1 GGRREGRQNCQGGP
15 PGPGPPPAGPLR
27 WGAPVSEHE
36 AAATGGATPVVVVL
50 PAVIDI
56 RNALDVRAQLVK
68 ACEQDGCRAVIADLS
83 KTTFCD
89 TSGACSLV
97 LARMDV
103 ADQNAR
109 LLAVVPSLEVR
120 RVLTQVGLDSVLP
133 SYASLT
139 EALAVAYLDASS

>member
-1 GGRREGRQNCQGGP
+1 M
-15 PGPGPPPAGPLR
+15 
-27 WGAPVSEHE
+27 SEHE
-36 AAATGGATPVVVVL
+36 TAVTGRATPVVVVL

-56 RNALDVRAQLVK
+56 RNALDVREQLVK
-68 ACEQDGCRAVIADLS
+68 ACERDDCCAIIADLS

-103 ADQNAR
+103 ADQNVR

-139 EALAVAYLDASS
+139 EALAVAYFDGSPHPT

>member
-1 GGRREGRQNCQGGP
+1 M
-15 PGPGPPPAGPLR
+15 
-27 WGAPVSEHE
+27 SEHE

-97 LARMDV
+97 LARMDA
-103 ADQNAR
+103 ADQNVR

-139 EALAVAYLDASS
+139 EALAVAYFDASPHLT

>member
-1 GGRREGRQNCQGGP
+1 
-15 PGPGPPPAGPLR
+15 
-27 WGAPVSEHE
+27 VSEHE
-36 AAATGGATPVVVVL
+36 AAATDRPVPVIAVL

-56 RNALDVRAQLVK
+56 NNALDVRAQLVQ

-97 LARMDV
+97 LARMDA
-103 ADQNAR
+103 ADLDVR

-120 RVLTQVGLDSVLP
+120 RVLTRAGLDSVLP
-133 SYASLT
+133 TYAGLT
-139 EALAVAYLDASS
+139 EALAVAYFDGSP